1 MVDVAS
7 FAGRQAGRQEKKL
20 YVSRRGHY
28 IAALIASEPFENS
41 RTDSG
46 QL

>member
-7 FAGRQAGRQEKKL
+7 FASRQAGRQEKKL

-28 IAALIASEPFENS
+28 IAALASEPFENS